1 MATASE
7 ADIPAERTLRDKLKG
22 ALLTPIRAMRWRYLP
37 LLMIYYA
44 YGALGLVA
52 IAEAFWIKDEL
63 TFTPAEL
70 AAIAVWLTL
79 PWTIKMVFGQLADSV
94 PIFGSQRRVYVFI
107 GASLVASGMIIL
119 AGAAGGWIT
128 LASKNALYV
137 TAQLLIVV
145 GVVLQDVIA
154 DAMTTEVVDR
164 VRPDGSPRPEAEVQ
178 RELGLVQVLGR
189 LALWSGIL
197 SVAGLSG
204 WLAQIY
210 SYETVFLLGLAVP
223 ATSLTGAMLVR
234 LDGAAPKPI
243 DWRILGGGIVFGA
256 VVLAIGLSGLPLGQ
270 ELVFII
276 SLTVIALMLARIAE
290 GLDEVHR
297 KRIFYAALVI
307 FLFRASP
314 GVGEGYRWF
323 TIDVLGFDEAF
334 YGTLAQIGA
343 GLSLAGAWLFSDI
356 ITRQPI
362 AKVLLWLTVI
372 GTVLSLPTIALALRW
387 DEWTMATFGFGA
399 RTIAL
404 VDTTVTSP
412 FAELSMIPALT
423 LVAIN
428 APVGAA
434 RHLVRADGLADERGA
449 GGGAAPDQI
458 SQSAVRGRSRLLRGP
473 RGAHHCRGD
482 DRLHRAGR
490 RHSRVRQARDLIVR
504 GVRPKRAGK
513 LGNRNQNYAGYSNV
527 PAQGRL
533 ETLPTRLGL
542 ASGRHRRR
550 NGSSRKPV
558 CE

>member
-1 MATASE
+1 MTAAS
-7 ADIPAERTLRDKLKG
+7 PAHSDERRRLRDKLKA
-22 ALLTPIRAMRWRYLP
+22 ALLTPIRAMRLRYLP

-52 IAEAFWIKDEL
+52 IAEAFWIKQAL

-94 PIFGSQRRVYVFI
+94 PIMGSQRRAYVSI
-107 GASLVASGMIIL
+107 GASLVASGLIIL

-137 TAQLLIVV
+137 TAQLMIVI

-154 DAMTTEVVDR
+154 DAMTTEVVER
-164 VRPDGSPRPEAEVQ
+164 VRPDGSPKPKAEVE

-223 ATSLTGAMLVR
+223 TVSLTGAMLVR
-234 LDGAAPKPI
+234 LDGTAPKPI
-243 DWRILGGGIVFGA
+243 DWRILGGGLAFGA

-270 ELVFII
+270 ELIFVI
-276 SLTVIALMLARIAE
+276 SLAVIALMLARIGAD
-290 GLDEVHR
+290 LDEVHR

-307 FLFRASP
+307 FLYRASP

-323 TIDVLGFDEAF
+323 TIDVLGFDEGF

-343 GLSLAGAWLFSDI
+343 GLSLAGAWLFSDV

-362 AKVLLWLTVI
+362 AKVLLWLTII

-387 DEWTMATFGFGA
+387 DQWTMEVFGFGA
-399 RTIAL
+399 RTIAF

-428 APVGAA
+428 AP
-434 RHLVRADGLADERGA
+434 
-449 GGGAAPDQI
+449 
-458 SQSAVRGRSRLLRGP
+458 
-473 RGAHHCRGD
+473 
-482 DRLHRAGR
+482 AGR
-490 RHSRVRQARDLIVR
+490 RATWFALMASLMNVALVAGALQTKYLNVLFEVGRGAYANLPVLTIAAVTIGFIVPVA
-504 GVRPKRAGK
+504 GILAFGKRA
-513 LGNRNQNYAGYSNV
+513 
-527 PAQGRL
+527 
-533 ETLPTRLGL
+533 T
-542 ASGRHRRR
+542 
-550 NGSSRKPV
+550 
-558 CE
+558 

>member
-1 MATASE
+1 
-7 ADIPAERTLRDKLKG
+7 
-22 ALLTPIRAMRWRYLP
+22 
-37 LLMIYYA
+37 
-44 YGALGLVA
+44 
-52 IAEAFWIKDEL
+52 
-63 TFTPAEL
+63 
-70 AAIAVWLTL
+70 
-79 PWTIKMVFGQLADSV
+79 MVFGQLADSV
-94 PIFGSQRRVYVFI
+94 PIFGSQRRAYVFI

-164 VRPDGSPRPEAEVQ
+164 VRPDGSPRPKAEVE

-223 ATSLTGAMLVR
+223 AISLTGAMLVR
-234 LDGAAPKPI
+234 LDGTAPKPI
-243 DWRILGGGIVFGA
+243 DWRILGGGLVFGA

-270 ELVFII
+270 ELIFVI
-276 SLTVIALMLARIAE
+276 SLTVIALMLARIGE
-290 GLDEVHR
+290 ELDEVHR

-307 FLFRASP
+307 FLYRASP

-362 AKVLLWLTVI
+362 AKVLLWLTII
-372 GTVLSLPTIALALRW
+372 GTVLSLPSIALALRW
-387 DEWTMATFGFGA
+387 DQWTMADVRLRRPHHRFRRHHRDVAVRRAQHDPGA
-399 RTIAL
+399 HPRRHQCARR
-404 VDTTVTSP
+404 P
-412 FAELSMIPALT
+412 
-423 LVAIN
+423 
-428 APVGAA
+428 A
-434 RHLVRADGLADERGA
+434 RHLVRADGLVDECGA
-449 GGGAAPDQI
+449 GGGALQTKYLNLLFEVGRGSYANLAALTI
-458 SQSAVRGRSRLLRGP
+458 AAVTIGFVVP
-473 RGAHHCRGD
+473 V
-482 DRLHRAGR
+482 AGIL
-490 RHSRVRQARDLIVR
+490 AF
-504 GVRPKRAGK
+504 GKRA
-513 LGNRNQNYAGYSNV
+513 
-527 PAQGRL
+527 
-533 ETLPTRLGL
+533 T
-542 ASGRHRRR
+542 
-550 NGSSRKPV
+550 
-558 CE
+558 

>member
-107 GASLVASGMIIL
+107 GASLVASGMVIL
-119 AGAAGGWIT
+119 AGAAGGWIAF
-128 LASKNALYV
+128 ASKNALYV

-164 VRPDGSPRPEAEVQ
+164 VRPDGSPRLEAEVQ

-276 SLTVIALMLARIAE
+276 SLTVIALMLARIAK

-362 AKVLLWLTVI
+362 ANVLLWLTVI
-372 GTVLSLPTIALALRW
+372 GTVLSLPTIALSLRW

-399 RTIAL
+399 RAIAL

-423 LVAIN
+423 LHSHQR
-428 APVGAA
+428 APGAA
-434 RHLVRADGLADERGA
+434 RHLVCADGVADERGA
-449 GGGAAPDQI
+449 GGGAASDQI
-458 SQSAVRGRSRLLRGP
+458 SQPSVRGRSRLLRGP
-473 RGAHHCRGD
+473 RGADHCCGN
-482 DRLHRAGR
+482 DRLHCAGR
-490 RHSRVRQARDLIVR
+490 RHSCVRQTCDLAA
-504 GVRPKRAGK
+504 GVFSVSR
-513 LGNRNQNYAGYSNV
+513 
-527 PAQGRL
+527 RL
-533 ETLPTRLGL
+533 
-542 ASGRHRRR
+542 
-550 NGSSRKPV
+550 
-558 CE
+558 